1 MKYKTIIADPPWE
14 QKSGPKMSGQ
24 YVVIDGEQQFD
35 FVSLKSADLPY
46 VTMSV
51 DDICSMPIKDMA
63 DKDAMLFLWVTNKH
77 LPNAFKVIE
86 AWGFKYSTCL
96 TWAKKPMGG
105 GLGGTFRIGHE
116 HLIYA
121 TRGKAG
127 AKGKVKGTVFDVKR
141 EYEGGYPCHSRK
153 PKFFLDMIDEL
164 SHGPKLELFARRE
177 RDGWDVYGNEV
188 ENSIEI

>member
-1 MKYKTIIADPPWE
+1 MSTQNKYEIVYADPPWSYYNDMTVAPDVTTVKGVRRPPYPVMSSSDIM
-14 QKSGPKMSGQ
+14 QLDVKS
-24 YVVIDGEQQFD
+24 
-35 FVSLKSADLPY
+35 
-46 VTMSV
+46 
-51 DDICSMPIKDMA
+51 ICSENAILLIWTTDY
-63 DKDAMLFLWVTNKH
+63 H
-77 LPNAFKVIE
+77 LQKCLKVIE

-127 AKGKVKGTVFDVKR
+127 AKGKIKGTVFDVKR

-153 PKFFLDMIDEL
+153 PKFFLDMIDGL

-177 RDGWDVYGNEV
+177 REGWDVYGNQV
-188 ENSIEI
+188 KNSIEI